1 VLALAPRA
9 RLRDRIHSLVM
20 VLSERL
26 PGGEIGSLRESRHR
40 GGVVSENVLYG
51 VLVAV
56 SVSTEPSSQNKAVVT
71 TEAWRLSSWKNDVM
85 LHTS

>member
-1 VLALAPRA
+1 
-9 RLRDRIHSLVM
+9 
-20 VLSERL
+20 
-26 PGGEIGSLRESRHR
+26 
-40 GGVVSENVLYG
+40 VLYG